1 MRAPE
6 PHRDSTF
13 ATPSRA
19 PQLPEASGFEHL
31 MVETPGLRTHVAT
44 IGDGDGEPIVML
56 HGFPL
61 HWWQWREVAPR
72 IAERGYRV
80 ICPDLR
86 GAGWTEADD
95 PGIERET
102 RMHDLLA
109 VLDALGIGRVHLVS
123 HDMGAITAIQ
133 LAYTHS
139 DRVGRAVQLSVPP
152 GFISFS
158 PKLVAAFRHM
168 PKLLWHRPGAS
179 LRGVW
184 ADQYNA
190 GPTADEIID
199 MHLAPMQRPEID
211 GAVRPLYRGMVVPES
226 MRLSRGTYTRMRLTV
241 PTLFAFGRVDTRFD
255 EPLIRRLCGDPSR
268 FADDVEFAFVDDAGK
283 LLPDD
288 APEAVASLTL
298 DWIRRPV

>member
-1 MRAPE
+1 MRAPD
-6 PHRDSTF
+6 PHRDSAA
-13 ATPSRA
+13 ATTAWA
-19 PQLPEASGFEHL
+19 PPLPEASGFEH
-31 MVETPGLRTHVAT
+31 VTIETAGLRTHVAT
-44 IGDGDGEPIVML
+44 IGDGEPVVML

-61 HWWQWREVAPR
+61 HWWQWRGVAPR
-72 IAERGYRV
+72 IAEQGYRV

-109 VLDALGIGRVHLVS
+109 VLDALGIERVHLVS
-123 HDMGAITAIQ
+123 HDMGAITAMQ
-133 LAYTHS
+133 LAYTHP

-190 GPTADEIID
+190 RPTPETTID
-199 MHLAPMQRPEID
+199 AHLAPMQRADID
-211 GAVRPLYRGMVVPES
+211 GAVRPLYRGMVIPES
-226 MRLSRGTYTRMRLTV
+226 MRLSRGAYTRMRLTI
-241 PTLFAFGRVDTRFD
+241 PTLFAFGRVDTRFE
-255 EPLIRRLCGDPSR
+255 EPLIRRLCGDPAR
-268 FADDVEFAFVDDAGK
+268 YADDVEFAFVDDAGK

-288 APEAVASLTL
+288 APDAVASLTL
-298 DWIRRPV
+298 DWIRRAR